1 MDLFYIIVISILII
15 FLIIVLSY
23 YGIVLQK
30 RVKEIKVYPPQ
41 PPSICPDYWTLNP
54 DGKCKIPDSS
64 SKNAGAIYGNNN
76 EVNLNTNNTYGYTDG
91 GIIDFNNNGWSSG
104 GTNAVCNKK
113 KWANV
118 NGIVW
123 DGVTNFNGCQ

>member
-1 MDLFYIIVISILII
+1 MDLFYVIVLSILTI

-30 RVKEIKVYPPQ
+30 RVKESKDYPPQ
-41 PPSICPDYWTLNP
+41 PPSDCPDYWTLNV
-54 DGKCKIPDSS
+54 DKTCAIPTSS
-64 SKNAGAIYGNNN
+64 SKNTGSIYGGDNQIK
-76 EVNLNTNNTYGYTDG
+76 LDTNSTYGYINGTV
-91 GIIDFNNNGWSSG
+91 DFNNNGWSSG

-123 DGVTNFNGCQ
+123 DGITNFNGCQ